1 MAGAHGPKVNS
12 METSVKFDADLVRR
26 YDRPGPRYTSYP
38 TAVQFHDGFREAE
51 YRNAAASTNG
61 ATPPAPLSLYVHV
74 PFCASPCFYCG
85 CTKIITR
92 NREQAESYLT
102 RLYREIELQAA
113 LFDRERVVDQL
124 HFGGGTPTFL
134 NPWQLEDLLK
144 KLGWHFQLRSDD
156 QREFSIEIDPRTC
169 DLDTVDLLA
178 RAGMNRMS
186 LGIQDFDPE
195 VQQAVNRI
203 QSPEQTFAIMERA
216 RRAGFKS
223 VSVDLIYG
231 LPKQNRERFAHTL
244 DRVLAERPDRFAV
257 YSYAHLPHMFKPQK
271 RIKSED
277 IPSGAEKLALLG
289 LTMDKLT
296 GAGYVYIGMDHF
308 ALPDDELAVALRE
321 GTLHR
326 NFQGYSTHA
335 DCDLVALGVSSIGKL
350 GDTYAQNY
358 KTLHDYYQA
367 IDSGHLA
374 VHRGLVLNDDDR
386 LRRAVI
392 QDIMC
397 RARIDYA
404 HIEQAWPVRFEEYFA
419 REIAALAGPVEDG
432 LVVMRE
438 RGFELTP
445 VGRLLMRNVAMC
457 FDAYLPGHQQ
467 SETPRFSRA
476 V

>member
-1 MAGAHGPKVNS
+1 MVTH
-12 METSVKFDADLVRR
+12 MEPSVRFDADLVRR

-51 YRNAAASTNG
+51 YRAAAAATNG

-85 CTKIITR
+85 CTKVITR
-92 NREQAESYLT
+92 SREQAENYLT
-102 RLYREIELQAA
+102 RLYREIELQAE

-144 KLGWHFQLRSDD
+144 KLDWHFNLRKDS

-169 DLDTVDLLA
+169 EPDTIDLLA
-178 RAGMNRMS
+178 RAGVNRMS

-195 VQQAVNRI
+195 VQVAVNRV
-203 QSPEQTFAIMERA
+203 QSPEQTFALMDRA
-216 RRAGFKS
+216 RAAGYKS

-231 LPKQNRERFAHTL
+231 LPKQDRKRFERTL
-244 DRVLAERPDRFAV
+244 DIVIDAKPDRLAV

-271 RIKSED
+271 RIHAED
-277 IPSGAEKLALLG
+277 LPSGAEKLALLG
-289 LTMDKLT
+289 LTMEKLT
-296 GAGYVYIGMDHF
+296 TAGYVYIGMDHF

-367 IDSGHLA
+367 IDAGHLA
-374 VHRGLVLNDDDR
+374 VHRGLELNDDDR

-392 QDIMC
+392 QSIMC
-397 RARIDYA
+397 RARVDFA
-404 HIEQAWPVRFEEYFA
+404 EVDSAWAVRFEDYFA
-419 REIAALAGPVEDG
+419 RELAALQPLVADG
-432 LVVMRE
+432 LLVMRE

-445 VGRLLMRNVAMC
+445 IGRLLMRNVAMC
-457 FDAYLPGHQQ
+457 FDSYLPGHQQ

>member
-1 MAGAHGPKVNS
+1 MQGTVTA
-12 METSVKFDADLVRR
+12 METSVQFDADLVRR

-51 YRNAAASTNG
+51 YRAAAAKTNG
-61 ATPPAPLSLYVHV
+61 KTPPAPLSLYVHV
-74 PFCASPCFYCG
+74 PFCSSPCFYCG

-92 NREQAESYLT
+92 SREQAENYLT
-102 RLYREIELQAA
+102 RLYREIEMQAE
-113 LFDRERVVDQL
+113 LFDDDRTVDQL

-144 KLGWHFQLRSDD
+144 KLGWHFRLREDD
-156 QREFSIEIDPRTC
+156 SREFSIEIDPRSCTP
-169 DLDTVDLLA
+169 DTVELLA
-178 RAGMNRMS
+178 RAGVNRMS

-203 QSPEQTFAIMERA
+203 QSPEETFALMDRA
-216 RRAGFKS
+216 RRSGYKS

-231 LPKQNRERFAHTL
+231 LPKQNRQRFDRTL
-244 DRVLAERPDRFAV
+244 DLVIAAKPDRLAV

-271 RIKSED
+271 RINAAD
-277 IPSGAEKLALLG
+277 LPSGAEKLALLG
-289 LTMDKLT
+289 LTMEKLT
-296 GAGYVYIGMDHF
+296 AAGYVYIGMDHF

-321 GTLHR
+321 GSLHR

-350 GDTYAQNY
+350 GDTYGQNY
-358 KTLHDYYQA
+358 KTLHDYYEA

-374 VHRGLVLNDDDR
+374 VHRGLELNDDDR

-392 QDIMC
+392 QSIMC
-397 RARIDYA
+397 RGRVDFAEVDS
-404 HIEQAWPVRFEEYFA
+404 AWSIRFEEYFA
-419 REIAALAGPVEDG
+419 RELEALKPLEADG
-432 LVVMRE
+432 LLVSRT
-438 RGFELTP
+438 RSFELTP
-445 VGRLLMRNVAMC
+445 IGRLLMRNVAMC
-457 FDAYLPGHQQ
+457 FDVYLAAHQQ
-467 SETPRFSRA
+467 SDTPRFSRA

>member
-1 MAGAHGPKVNS
+1 
-12 METSVKFDADLVRR
+12 MEASVRFDADLVRR

-51 YRNAAASTNG
+51 YRDAAAKTNG

-85 CTKIITR
+85 CTKVITR
-92 NREQAESYLT
+92 SREQAENYLT
-102 RLYREIELQAA
+102 RLYREFELQAE

-144 KLGWHFQLRSDD
+144 KLDWHFNLRKDH

-169 DLDTVDLLA
+169 EPDTIDLLA
-178 RAGMNRMS
+178 RAGVNRMS

-195 VQQAVNRI
+195 VQVAVNRV
-203 QSPEQTFAIMERA
+203 QSPAETFALMDRA
-216 RRAGFKS
+216 RAAGYKS

-231 LPKQNRERFAHTL
+231 LPKQDRRRFERTL
-244 DRVLAERPDRFAV
+244 DIVIDAKPDRLAV

-271 RIKSED
+271 RIHAED
-277 IPSGAEKLALLG
+277 LPSGAEKLALLG
-289 LTMDKLT
+289 LTMEKLT
-296 GAGYVYIGMDHF
+296 TAGYVYIGMDHF

-321 GTLHR
+321 GSLHR

-335 DCDLVALGVSSIGKL
+335 DCDLVALGASSIGKL

-374 VHRGLVLNDDDR
+374 VHRGLELNDDDR
-386 LRRAVI
+386 LRRSVI
-392 QDIMC
+392 QSIMC
-397 RARIDYA
+397 RARVDFA
-404 HIEQAWPVRFEEYFA
+404 GVDSAWAVRFEDYFA
-419 REIAALAGPVEDG
+419 RELAALQPLIADG
-432 LVVMRE
+432 LLVMRE
-438 RGFELTP
+438 RSFELTP
-445 VGRLLMRNVAMC
+445 IGRLLMRNVAMC

-467 SETPRFSRA
+467 SDTPRFSRA

>member
-1 MAGAHGPKVNS
+1 
-12 METSVKFDADLVRR
+12 METSVQFDADLVRR

-51 YRNAAASTNG
+51 YRAAAAATNG

-85 CTKIITR
+85 CNKVITR
-92 NREQAESYLT
+92 NREQAENYLV
-102 RLYREIELQAA
+102 RLYREIEMQAE
-113 LFDRERVVDQL
+113 LFTKDRTVDQL

-144 KLGWHFQLRSDD
+144 KLGWHFRLRADD
-156 QREFSIEIDPRTC
+156 TREFSIEIDPRTC

-178 RAGMNRMS
+178 RAGLNRMS

-216 RRAGFKS
+216 RRTGYKS

-231 LPKQNRERFAHTL
+231 LPKQDRVSFARTL
-244 DRVLAERPDRFAV
+244 DMTIAERPDRFAV

-277 IPSGAEKLALLG
+277 IPSGAEKLALLE
-289 LTMDKLT
+289 LTIEKLT

-308 ALPDDELAVALRE
+308 ALPTDELAIALRE
-321 GTLHR
+321 GSLHR

-350 GDTYAQNY
+350 GATYAQNY
-358 KTLHDYYQA
+358 KTLHDYYRA

-374 VHRGLVLNDDDR
+374 VHRGLALNDDDR

-397 RARIDYA
+397 RARVEYA
-404 HIEQAWPVRFEEYFA
+404 RIERAWPVRFEDYFG
-419 REIAALAGPVEDG
+419 REIASLAPLVADG
-432 LVVMRE
+432 LVVMQE

-445 VGRLLMRNVAMC
+445 IGRLLMRNVAMC
-457 FDAYLPGHQQ
+457 FDYYLAAHQQ
-467 SETPRFSRA
+467 APQPRFSRA

>member
-1 MAGAHGPKVNS
+1 
-12 METSVKFDADLVRR
+12 METSVKFDAELVRR

-38 TAVQFHDGFREAE
+38 TAVQFHEGFREAE
-51 YRNAAASTNG
+51 YRAAAAGTNG
-61 ATPPAPLSLYVHV
+61 ATPPSPLSIYIHV

-85 CTKIITR
+85 CTKVITR
-92 NREQAESYLT
+92 SREQAENYLT
-102 RLYREIELQAA
+102 RLYREIELQAG
-113 LFDRERVVDQL
+113 LFDEDRTVDQL

-144 KLGWHFQLRSDD
+144 KLDWHFRLRKDD
-156 QREFSIEIDPRTC
+156 AREFSIEVDPRTC
-169 DLDTVDLLA
+169 EPDTVELLA
-178 RAGMNRMS
+178 RAGINRMS

-203 QSPEQTFAIMERA
+203 QTPEQTFALMDRA
-216 RRAGFKS
+216 RATGYKS

-231 LPKQNRERFAHTL
+231 LPKQNRERFDRTL
-244 DRVLAERPDRFAV
+244 DLVIAAKPDRLAV

-271 RIKSED
+271 RID
-277 IPSGAEKLALLG
+277 PADLPSGAEKLALLG
-289 LTMDKLT
+289 LTMERLT
-296 GAGYVYIGMDHF
+296 SAGYVYIGMDHF

-321 GTLHR
+321 GSLHR

-367 IDSGHLA
+367 IDAGHLA
-374 VHRGLVLNDDDR
+374 VHRGLELNDDDR
-386 LRRAVI
+386 LRRSVI
-392 QDIMC
+392 QSIMC
-397 RARIDYA
+397 RARVDFA
-404 HIEQAWPVRFEEYFA
+404 EVDEAWAVRFEEYFA
-419 REIAALAGPVEDG
+419 RELEALKPLIADG
-432 LVVMRE
+432 LLTMRE

-445 VGRLLMRNVAMC
+445 IGRLLMRNVAMC
-457 FDAYLPGHQQ
+457 FDAYLPQHQQ
-467 SETPRFSRA
+467 SDTPRFSRA

>member
-1 MAGAHGPKVNS
+1 

-51 YRNAAASTNG
+51 YRAAAAATNG
-61 ATPPAPLSLYVHV
+61 ASPPAPLSLYVHV

-85 CTKIITR
+85 CNKVITR
-92 NREQAESYLT
+92 SREQAENYLV
-102 RLYREIELQAA
+102 RLYREIEMQAE
-113 LFDRERVVDQL
+113 LFDKDRTVDQL

-144 KLGWHFQLRSDD
+144 KLGWHFRLREDD
-156 QREFSIEIDPRTC
+156 RREFSIEIDPRTC

-178 RAGMNRMS
+178 RAGLNRMS

-203 QSPEQTFAIMERA
+203 QSPEQTFAVMERA
-216 RRAGFKS
+216 RRAGYKS

-231 LPKQNRERFAHTL
+231 LPKQDRARFARTL
-244 DRVLAERPDRFAV
+244 DRVLSERPDRFAV

-271 RIKSED
+271 RIKAED
-277 IPSGAEKLALLG
+277 IPSGAEKLALLE
-289 LTMDKLT
+289 LTMEKLT

-308 ALPDDELAVALRE
+308 ALPGDELAVALRE

-350 GDTYAQNY
+350 GDHYAQNY
-358 KTLHDYYQA
+358 KTLHDYYRA

-374 VHRGLVLNDDDR
+374 VHRGLTLNDDDR

-397 RARIDYA
+397 RARVDYA
-404 HIEQAWPVRFEEYFA
+404 RIERAWPVRFEEYFA
-419 REIAALAGPVEDG
+419 RDLAALEPLVADG
-432 LVVMRE
+432 LVLMLE

-445 VGRLLMRNVAMC
+445 IGRLLMRNVAMC
-457 FDAYLPGHQQ
+457 FDHYLAAHQQ
-467 SETPRFSRA
+467 APQPRFSRA

>member
-1 MAGAHGPKVNS
+1 
-12 METSVKFDADLVRR
+12 MEASVHFDADLVRR

-38 TAVQFHDGFREAE
+38 TAVQFHDGFREPE
-51 YRNAAASTNG
+51 YRAAAAATNG

-92 NREQAESYLT
+92 SREQAENYLT
-102 RLYREIELQAA
+102 RLYREIELQAE
-113 LFDRERVVDQL
+113 LFDRERTVDQL

-144 KLGWHFQLRSDD
+144 KLGWHFKLREDAS
-156 QREFSIEIDPRTC
+156 REFSIEIDPRTC
-169 DLDTVDLLA
+169 EPDTIDLLA
-178 RAGMNRMS
+178 RAGINRMS

-195 VQQAVNRI
+195 VQVAVNRV
-203 QSPEQTFAIMERA
+203 QSPEQTFALMDRA

-231 LPKQNRERFAHTL
+231 LPKQNRAKFARTL
-244 DRVLAERPDRFAV
+244 DQVIGARPDRLAV

-271 RIKSED
+271 RIHAED
-277 IPSGAEKLALLG
+277 LPSGAEKLALLG
-289 LTMDKLT
+289 LTIEKLAD
-296 GAGYVYIGMDHF
+296 AGYVYIGMDHF

-321 GTLHR
+321 GGLHR

-350 GDTYAQNY
+350 AATYSQNY
-358 KTLHDYYQA
+358 KTLHDYYRA

-374 VHRGLVLNDDDR
+374 VHRGLALNDDDR
-386 LRRAVI
+386 LRREVI
-392 QDIMC
+392 QSIMC
-397 RARIDYA
+397 RAQVDFAEFDRDWSI
-404 HIEQAWPVRFEEYFA
+404 RFEEYFG
-419 REIAALAGPVEDG
+419 REIGSLEPLAADG
-432 LVVMRE
+432 LITLGE
-438 RGFELTP
+438 RRFSLTP
-445 VGRLLMRNVAMC
+445 IGRLLMRNVAMC

-467 SETPRFSRA
+467 SDVPRFSRA

>member
-1 MAGAHGPKVNS
+1 MKAPVR
-12 METSVKFDADLVRR
+12 FDADLVRR

-51 YRNAAASTNG
+51 YRAAAARTNG
-61 ATPPAPLSLYVHV
+61 ATPPSPLSLYVHV

-85 CTKIITR
+85 CTKVITR
-92 NREQAESYLT
+92 SREQAENYLT
-102 RLYREIELQAA
+102 RLYREIELQAE
-113 LFDRERVVDQL
+113 LFDRERIVDQL

-144 KLGWHFQLRSDD
+144 KLDWHFSLRKDD

-169 DLDTVDLLA
+169 EPDTIDLLA
-178 RAGMNRMS
+178 RAGVNRMS

-195 VQQAVNRI
+195 VQVAVNRV
-203 QSPEQTFAIMERA
+203 QSPEQTFALMDRA
-216 RRAGFKS
+216 RAAGYKS

-231 LPKQNRERFAHTL
+231 LPKQDRERFERTL
-244 DRVLAERPDRFAV
+244 DIVIDARPDRLAV

-271 RIKSED
+271 RIHAED
-277 IPSGAEKLALLG
+277 LPSGAEKLALLG
-289 LTMDKLT
+289 LTMEKLT
-296 GAGYVYIGMDHF
+296 SAGYVYIGMDHF

-321 GTLHR
+321 GSLHR

-367 IDSGHLA
+367 IDAGHLA
-374 VHRGLVLNDDDR
+374 VHRGLELNDDDR
-386 LRRAVI
+386 LRRSVI
-392 QDIMC
+392 QSIMC
-397 RARIDYA
+397 RMRVDFAEVDS
-404 HIEQAWPVRFEEYFA
+404 AWAVRFEDYFA
-419 REIAALAGPVEDG
+419 RELAALQPLVADG
-432 LVVMRE
+432 LLVMHE

-445 VGRLLMRNVAMC
+445 IGHLLMRNVAMC

-467 SETPRFSRA
+467 SDTPRFSRA

>member
-1 MAGAHGPKVNS
+1 MVTQ
-12 METSVKFDADLVRR
+12 MEASVRFDADLVRR

-51 YRNAAASTNG
+51 YRAAAARTNG

-85 CTKIITR
+85 CTKVITR
-92 NREQAESYLT
+92 SREQAENYLT
-102 RLYREIELQAA
+102 RLYREIELQAE

-144 KLGWHFQLRSDD
+144 KLDWHFSLRKDD

-169 DLDTVDLLA
+169 EPDTIDLLA
-178 RAGMNRMS
+178 RAGVNRMS

-195 VQQAVNRI
+195 VQVAVNRV
-203 QSPEQTFAIMERA
+203 QSPEQTFALMDRA
-216 RRAGFKS
+216 RAAGYKS

-231 LPKQNRERFAHTL
+231 LPKQDRGRFERTL
-244 DRVLAERPDRFAV
+244 DIVIDAKPDRLAV

-271 RIKSED
+271 RIHAED
-277 IPSGAEKLALLG
+277 LPSGAEKLALLG
-289 LTMDKLT
+289 LTMEKLT
-296 GAGYVYIGMDHF
+296 TAGYVYIGMDHF

-321 GTLHR
+321 GSLHR

-367 IDSGHLA
+367 IDAGHLA
-374 VHRGLVLNDDDR
+374 VHRGLELNDDDR
-386 LRRAVI
+386 LRRSVI
-392 QDIMC
+392 QSIMC
-397 RARIDYA
+397 RMRVDFAEVDS
-404 HIEQAWPVRFEEYFA
+404 AWAVRFEDYFA
-419 REIAALAGPVEDG
+419 RELAALQPLIADG
-432 LVVMRE
+432 LLVMRE
-438 RGFELTP
+438 RSFELTP
-445 VGRLLMRNVAMC
+445 IGRLLMRNVAMC

-467 SETPRFSRA
+467 SDTPRFSRA

>member
-1 MAGAHGPKVNS
+1 

-203 QSPEQTFAIMERA
+203 QSPEQTFAILERA

-231 LPKQNRERFAHTL
+231 LPKQNRERFGHTL

-308 ALPDDELAVALRE
+308 AREGDELARALA
-321 GTLHR
+321 GGGLHR
-326 NFQGYSTHA
+326 NFQGYTTKAGSEL
-335 DCDLVALGVSSIGKL
+335 CGFGMSSISQNDRAYRQNHKEL
-350 GDTYAQNY
+350 GDWHA
-358 KTLHDYYQA
+358 A
-367 IDSGHLA
+367 LA
-374 VHRGLVLNDDDR
+374 AGRLPAHKGYRLTDEDR
-386 LRRAVI
+386 LRRDVI
-392 QDIMC
+392 MRVMC
-397 RARIDYA
+397 SGRIVYQEFNDA
-404 HIEQAWPVRFEEYFA
+404 HGIDFTEHFRDAL
-419 REIAALAGPVEDG
+419 AALRAPASDG
-432 LVVMRE
+432 LVE
-438 RGFELTP
+438 LQDDGFAVTAR
-445 VGRLLMRNVAMC
+445 GRLLLRNLAMP
-457 FDAYLPGHQQ
+457 FDAYLQAGPGRHAK
-467 SETPRFSRA
+467 TI
-476 V
+476 

>member
-1 MAGAHGPKVNS
+1 MQ
-12 METSVKFDADLVRR
+12 TSVEFDADLVRR

-51 YRNAAASTNG
+51 YRRAAARTNG
-61 ATPPAPLSLYVHV
+61 KTPPAPLSLYVHV

-92 NREQAESYLT
+92 SREQAENYLT
-102 RLYREIELQAA
+102 RLYREIELQAE
-113 LFDRERVVDQL
+113 LFDRDRVVDQL

-144 KLGWHFQLRSDD
+144 KLDWHFGLRKDD
-156 QREFSIEIDPRTC
+156 GREFSIEIDPRTC
-169 DLDTVDLLA
+169 ELDTVDLLA
-178 RAGMNRMS
+178 RAGLNRMS

-203 QSPEQTFAIMERA
+203 QSPEQTFALMDRA
-216 RRAGFKS
+216 RSTGYKS

-231 LPKQNRERFAHTL
+231 LPKQNRQRFDRTL
-244 DRVLAERPDRFAV
+244 DLVIAARPDRLAV

-271 RIKSED
+271 RINAAD
-277 IPSGAEKLALLG
+277 LPSGAEKLALLG
-289 LTMDKLT
+289 LTMEKLIS
-296 GAGYVYIGMDHF
+296 AGYVYIGMDHF
-308 ALPDDELAVALRE
+308 ALPDDELAVALSE
-321 GTLHR
+321 GSLHR

-367 IDSGHLA
+367 IDAGHLA
-374 VHRGLVLNDDDR
+374 VHRGLELNDDDR

-392 QDIMC
+392 QSIMC
-397 RARIDYA
+397 RARVDFA
-404 HIEQAWPVRFEEYFA
+404 AVDAAWAVRFEDYFA
-419 REIAALAGPVEDG
+419 RELEALKPLVADG
-432 LVVMRE
+432 LLVMRE
-438 RGFELTP
+438 RAFELTP
-445 VGRLLMRNVAMC
+445 IGRLLMRNVAMC
-457 FDAYLPGHQQ
+457 FDAYLPAHQQ
-467 SETPRFSRA
+467 SDTPRFSRA

>member
-1 MAGAHGPKVNS
+1 
-12 METSVKFDADLVRR
+12 METSVEFDADLVRR

-51 YRNAAASTNG
+51 YRAAAAKTNG
-61 ATPPAPLSLYVHV
+61 KTPPAPLSLYIHV

-92 NREQAESYLT
+92 SREQAESYLT
-102 RLYREIELQAA
+102 RLYREIELQAE
-113 LFDRERVVDQL
+113 LFDRNRTVDQL

-144 KLGWHFQLRSDD
+144 KLDWHFTLRKDD
-156 QREFSIEIDPRTC
+156 AREFSIEIDPRTC
-169 DLDTVDLLA
+169 EPDTVDLLA
-178 RAGMNRMS
+178 RAGVNRMS

-203 QSPEQTFAIMERA
+203 QSPEQTFALMDRA
-216 RRAGFKS
+216 RRAGYKS

-231 LPKQNRERFAHTL
+231 LPKQNRQRFDRTL
-244 DRVLAERPDRFAV
+244 DEVIAAKPDRLAV

-271 RIKSED
+271 RINPAD
-277 IPSGAEKLALLG
+277 LPSGAEKLALLG
-289 LTMDKLT
+289 LTMEKLT
-296 GAGYVYIGMDHF
+296 SAGYVYIGMDHF
-308 ALPDDELAVALRE
+308 ALPDDELAVALRQ
-321 GTLHR
+321 GSLHR

-367 IDSGHLA
+367 IDAGHLA
-374 VHRGLVLNDDDR
+374 VHRGLALNDDDR
-386 LRRAVI
+386 LRRSVI
-392 QDIMC
+392 QSIMC
-397 RARIDYA
+397 RARVEFADVDA
-404 HIEQAWPVRFEEYFA
+404 AWGIRFEDYFA
-419 REIAALAGPVEDG
+419 RELEALKPLLADG
-432 LVVMRE
+432 LLVMRE

-445 VGRLLMRNVAMC
+445 IGRLLMRNVAMC
-457 FDAYLPGHQQ
+457 FDAYLAAHQQ
-467 SETPRFSRA
+467 SDTPRFSRA

>member
-1 MAGAHGPKVNS
+1 
-12 METSVKFDADLVRR
+12 MEASVRFDADLVRR

-51 YRNAAASTNG
+51 YRAAAAKTNG

-85 CTKIITR
+85 CTKVITR
-92 NREQAESYLT
+92 SREQAENYLT
-102 RLYREIELQAA
+102 RLYREIELQAE

-144 KLGWHFQLRSDD
+144 KLDWHFNLRKDNA
-156 QREFSIEIDPRTC
+156 REFSIEIDPRTC
-169 DLDTVDLLA
+169 EPDTIDLLA
-178 RAGMNRMS
+178 RAGVNRMS

-195 VQQAVNRI
+195 VQVAVNRV
-203 QSPEQTFAIMERA
+203 QSPEQTFELMDRA
-216 RRAGFKS
+216 RSAGYKS

-231 LPKQNRERFAHTL
+231 LPKQNRMRFDRTL
-244 DRVLAERPDRFAV
+244 DLVIEAKPDRLAV

-271 RIKSED
+271 RIHAED
-277 IPSGAEKLALLG
+277 LPSGAEKLALLG
-289 LTMDKLT
+289 LTMEKLT
-296 GAGYVYIGMDHF
+296 SAGYVYIGMDHF

-367 IDSGHLA
+367 IDAGHLA
-374 VHRGLVLNDDDR
+374 VHRGLELNDDDR
-386 LRRAVI
+386 LRRSVI
-392 QDIMC
+392 QSIMC
-397 RARIDYA
+397 RARVDFA
-404 HIEQAWPVRFEEYFA
+404 AVDSAWAVRFEDYFA
-419 REIAALAGPVEDG
+419 RELVALQPLVADG
-432 LVVMRE
+432 LLVMRE

-445 VGRLLMRNVAMC
+445 IGRLLMRNVAMC

>member
-1 MAGAHGPKVNS
+1 
-12 METSVKFDADLVRR
+12 METSVQFDADLVRR

-51 YRNAAASTNG
+51 YRAAAAKTNG
-61 ATPPAPLSLYVHV
+61 KTPPAPLSLYVHV

-92 NREQAESYLT
+92 SREQAENYLT
-102 RLYREIELQAA
+102 RLYREIEMQAE
-113 LFDRERVVDQL
+113 LFDDDRTVDQL

-144 KLGWHFQLRSDD
+144 KLGWHFKLREDD
-156 QREFSIEIDPRTC
+156 SREFSIEIDPRTC
-169 DLDTVDLLA
+169 APDTVDLLA
-178 RAGMNRMS
+178 RAGVNRMS

-203 QSPEQTFAIMERA
+203 QSPEQTFELMDRA
-216 RRAGFKS
+216 RRAGYKS

-231 LPKQNRERFAHTL
+231 LPKQNRQRFDRTL
-244 DRVLAERPDRFAV
+244 DLVIAAKPDRLAV

-271 RIKSED
+271 RINAAD
-277 IPSGAEKLALLG
+277 LPSGAEKLALLG
-289 LTMDKLT
+289 LTMEKLIA
-296 GAGYVYIGMDHF
+296 AGYVYIGMDHF
-308 ALPDDELAVALRE
+308 ALPDDELAVALAE
-321 GTLHR
+321 GSLHR

-350 GDTYAQNY
+350 GDTYGQNY
-358 KTLHDYYQA
+358 KTLHDYYEA

-374 VHRGLVLNDDDR
+374 VHRGLELNDDDR

-392 QDIMC
+392 QSIMC
-397 RARIDYA
+397 RGQVDFAAVDADWSI
-404 HIEQAWPVRFEEYFA
+404 RFEEYFA
-419 REIAALAGPVEDG
+419 REREALKPLEADG
-432 LVVMRE
+432 LLVT
-438 RGFELTP
+438 RGRSFELTP
-445 VGRLLMRNVAMC
+445 IGRLLMRNVAMC
-457 FDAYLPGHQQ
+457 FDVYLAAHQQ
-467 SETPRFSRA
+467 SDTPRFSRA

>member
-1 MAGAHGPKVNS
+1 
-12 METSVKFDADLVRR
+12 
-26 YDRPGPRYTSYP
+26 
-38 TAVQFHDGFREAE
+38 
-51 YRNAAASTNG
+51 
-61 ATPPAPLSLYVHV
+61 LSLYVHV

-85 CTKIITR
+85 CTKVITR
-92 NREQAESYLT
+92 SREQAENYLT
-102 RLYREIELQAA
+102 RLYREIELQAE
-113 LFDRERVVDQL
+113 LFDADRVVDQL

-144 KLGWHFQLRSDD
+144 KLGWHFRLREDKA
-156 QREFSIEIDPRTC
+156 REFSIEIDPRTC
-169 DLDTVDLLA
+169 EPDTVDLLA
-178 RAGMNRMS
+178 RAGVNRMS

-195 VQQAVNRI
+195 VQKAVNRI
-203 QSPEQTFAIMERA
+203 QSPAETFALMDRA
-216 RRAGFKS
+216 RKAGYKS

-231 LPKQNRERFAHTL
+231 LPKQNRERFSRTL
-244 DRVLAERPDRFAV
+244 DLVLDAKPDRLAV

-271 RIKSED
+271 RIHAED
-277 IPSGAEKLALLG
+277 LPSGAEKLALLG
-289 LTMDKLT
+289 LTMEKLT
-296 GAGYVYIGMDHF
+296 SAGYVYIGMDHF
-308 ALPDDELAVALRE
+308 ALPGDELAVALRE

-374 VHRGLVLNDDDR
+374 VHRGLALNDDDR

-392 QDIMC
+392 QTIMC
-397 RARIDYA
+397 RARVDFA
-404 HIEQAWPVRFEEYFA
+404 AVDSAWAVRFEDYFA
-419 REIAALAGPVEDG
+419 RELAALEPLVADG
-432 LVVMRE
+432 LVKMGDRQ
-438 RGFELTP
+438 FELTP
-445 VGRLLMRNVAMC
+445 IGRLLMRNVAMC
-457 FDAYLPGHQQ
+457 FDAYLPSHQQ

>member
-1 MAGAHGPKVNS
+1 
-12 METSVKFDADLVRR
+12 METSVQFDADLVRR

-51 YRNAAASTNG
+51 YRAAAAKTNG
-61 ATPPAPLSLYVHV
+61 KTPPAPLSLYVHV
-74 PFCASPCFYCG
+74 PFCSSPCFYCG

-92 NREQAESYLT
+92 SREQAENYLT
-102 RLYREIELQAA
+102 RLYREIEMQAE
-113 LFDRERVVDQL
+113 LFDDDRTVDQL

-144 KLGWHFQLRSDD
+144 KLGWHFRLREDD
-156 QREFSIEIDPRTC
+156 SREFSIEIDPRSCTP
-169 DLDTVDLLA
+169 DTVELLA
-178 RAGMNRMS
+178 RAGVNRMS

-203 QSPEQTFAIMERA
+203 QSPEETFALMDRA
-216 RRAGFKS
+216 RRSGYKS

-231 LPKQNRERFAHTL
+231 LPKQNRQRFDRTL
-244 DRVLAERPDRFAV
+244 DLVIAAKPDRLAV

-271 RIKSED
+271 RINAAD
-277 IPSGAEKLALLG
+277 LPSGAEKLALLG
-289 LTMDKLT
+289 LTMEKLT
-296 GAGYVYIGMDHF
+296 AAGYVYIGMDHF

-321 GTLHR
+321 GSLHR

-350 GDTYAQNY
+350 GDTYGQNY
-358 KTLHDYYQA
+358 KTLHDYYEA

-374 VHRGLVLNDDDR
+374 VHRGLELNDDDR

-392 QDIMC
+392 QSIMC
-397 RARIDYA
+397 RGRVDFAEVDS
-404 HIEQAWPVRFEEYFA
+404 AWSIRFEEYFA
-419 REIAALAGPVEDG
+419 RELEALKPLEADG
-432 LVVMRE
+432 LLVSRT
-438 RGFELTP
+438 RSFELTP
-445 VGRLLMRNVAMC
+445 IGRLLMRNVAMC
-457 FDAYLPGHQQ
+457 FDVYLAAHQQ
-467 SETPRFSRA
+467 SDTPRFSRA

>member
-1 MAGAHGPKVNS
+1 
-12 METSVKFDADLVRR
+12 METSVQFDADLVRR

-51 YRNAAASTNG
+51 YRAAAAKTNG
-61 ATPPAPLSLYVHV
+61 RTPPSPLSLYIHV

-85 CTKIITR
+85 CNKIITR
-92 NREQAESYLT
+92 SREQAENYLT
-102 RLYREIELQAA
+102 RLYREIELQAE
-113 LFDRERVVDQL
+113 LFDKDRVVDQL

-144 KLGWHFQLRSDD
+144 KLDWHFALRKDD
-156 QREFSIEIDPRTC
+156 TREFSIEIDPRTC
-169 DLDTVDLLA
+169 EPDTVDLLA
-178 RAGMNRMS
+178 RAGVNRMS
-186 LGIQDFDPE
+186 LGIQDFDPQ

-203 QSPEQTFAIMERA
+203 QSAEQTFALMDRA
-216 RRAGFKS
+216 RRAGYKS

-231 LPKQNRERFAHTL
+231 LPKQNRERFSRTL
-244 DRVLAERPDRFAV
+244 DEVIAAKPDRLAV

-271 RIKSED
+271 RINPAD
-277 IPSGAEKLALLG
+277 LPSGAEKLALLG
-289 LTMDKLT
+289 LTMEKLT
-296 GAGYVYIGMDHF
+296 SAGYVYIGMDHF
-308 ALPDDELAVALRE
+308 ALPGDELAVALRE
-321 GTLHR
+321 GSLHR

-367 IDSGHLA
+367 IDAGHLA
-374 VHRGLVLNDDDR
+374 VHRGLALNDDDR

-392 QDIMC
+392 QMIMC
-397 RARIDYA
+397 RARVEFAEVDA
-404 HIEQAWPVRFEEYFA
+404 AWSIRFEDYFA
-419 REIAALAGPVEDG
+419 RELEALKPLLADG
-432 LVVMRE
+432 LLVMRE

-445 VGRLLMRNVAMC
+445 IGRLLMRNVAMC
-457 FDAYLPGHQQ
+457 FDAYLAAHQQ
-467 SETPRFSRA
+467 SDTPRFSRA

>member
-1 MAGAHGPKVNS
+1 
-12 METSVKFDADLVRR
+12 MEASVRFDADLVRR

-51 YRNAAASTNG
+51 YRAAAARTNG

-85 CTKIITR
+85 CTKVITR
-92 NREQAESYLT
+92 SREQAENYLT
-102 RLYREIELQAA
+102 RLYREIELQAE

-144 KLGWHFQLRSDD
+144 KLDWHFKLRQDN

-169 DLDTVDLLA
+169 ELDTIDLLA
-178 RAGMNRMS
+178 RAGVNRMS

-195 VQQAVNRI
+195 VQVAVNRV
-203 QSPEQTFAIMERA
+203 QSPEQTFALMDRA
-216 RRAGFKS
+216 RAAGYKS

-231 LPKQNRERFAHTL
+231 LPKQDRKRFERTL
-244 DRVLAERPDRFAV
+244 DIVIDAKPDRLAV

-271 RIKSED
+271 RIHAED
-277 IPSGAEKLALLG
+277 LPSGAEKLALLG
-289 LTMDKLT
+289 LTMEKLT
-296 GAGYVYIGMDHF
+296 TAGYVYIGMDHF

-321 GTLHR
+321 GSLHR

-367 IDSGHLA
+367 IDAGHLA
-374 VHRGLVLNDDDR
+374 VHRGLELNDDDR
-386 LRRAVI
+386 LRRSVI
-392 QDIMC
+392 QSIMC
-397 RARIDYA
+397 RMRVDFAEVDS
-404 HIEQAWPVRFEEYFA
+404 AWAIRFEDYFA
-419 REIAALAGPVEDG
+419 RELVALQPLIADG
-432 LVVMRE
+432 LLVMGE
-438 RGFELTP
+438 RSFALTP
-445 VGRLLMRNVAMC
+445 IGRLLMRNVAMC

-467 SETPRFSRA
+467 SDTPRFSRA

>member
-1 MAGAHGPKVNS
+1 

-51 YRNAAASTNG
+51 YRAAAAATNG

-85 CTKIITR
+85 CNKVITR
-92 NREQAESYLT
+92 NREQAENYLV
-102 RLYREIELQAA
+102 RLYREIEMQAE
-113 LFDRERVVDQL
+113 LFAKDRTVDQL

-144 KLGWHFQLRSDD
+144 KLGWHFQLRADD
-156 QREFSIEIDPRTC
+156 AREFSIEIDPRTC

-178 RAGMNRMS
+178 RAGLNRMS

-203 QSPEQTFAIMERA
+203 QSAEQTFAIMERA
-216 RRAGFKS
+216 RSAGYKS

-231 LPKQNRERFAHTL
+231 LPKQDRVRFAKTL
-244 DRVLAERPDRFAV
+244 DMAIGERPDRFAV

-271 RIKSED
+271 RIKAEE
-277 IPSGAEKLALLG
+277 IPSGAEKLALLE
-289 LTMDKLT
+289 LTIEKLT

-308 ALPDDELAVALRE
+308 ALPTDELAIALRE
-321 GTLHR
+321 GSLHR

-350 GDTYAQNY
+350 GDSYAQNY

-374 VHRGLVLNDDDR
+374 VHRGLALNDDDR

-397 RARIDYA
+397 RARVEYA
-404 HIEQAWPVRFEEYFA
+404 RIEQAWPVRFEDYFG
-419 REIAALAGPVEDG
+419 REIASLEPLVADG
-432 LVVMRE
+432 LVVMLE

-445 VGRLLMRNVAMC
+445 IGRLLMRNVAMC
-457 FDAYLPGHQQ
+457 FDYYLAAHQQ
-467 SETPRFSRA
+467 APQPRFSRA

>member
-1 MAGAHGPKVNS
+1 MI
-12 METSVKFDADLVRR
+12 MEASVQFDADLVRR

-51 YRNAAASTNG
+51 YRAAAARTNG

-85 CTKIITR
+85 CNKIITR
-92 NREQAESYLT
+92 SREQAGNYLT
-102 RLYREIELQAA
+102 RLYHEIELQAE

-144 KLGWHFQLRSDD
+144 KLDWHFKLRKDD
-156 QREFSIEIDPRTC
+156 GREFSIEIDPRTC
-169 DLDTVDLLA
+169 EPDTVDLLA
-178 RAGMNRMS
+178 RAGINRMS

-195 VQQAVNRI
+195 VQQAVNRV
-203 QSPEQTFAIMERA
+203 QSPEQTFALMDRA
-216 RRAGFKS
+216 RRAGYKS

-231 LPKQNRERFAHTL
+231 LPKQNRERFDRTL
-244 DRVLAERPDRFAV
+244 DLVIAAQPDRLAV

-271 RIKSED
+271 RIHAED

-289 LTMDKLT
+289 LTMEKLT
-296 GAGYVYIGMDHF
+296 SAGYVYIGMDHF
-308 ALPDDELAVALRE
+308 ALPGDELAVALRD

-374 VHRGLVLNDDDR
+374 VNRGLQLNEDDR

-392 QDIMC
+392 QTIMC
-397 RARIDYA
+397 RTYVDFAEVDR
-404 HIEQAWPVRFEEYFA
+404 AWSVRFEDHFA
-419 REIAALAGPVEDG
+419 RELIALQPLIADG
-432 LVVMRE
+432 LLVMRD

-445 VGRLLMRNVAMC
+445 IGRLLMRNVAMC